1 MKRHRVVIK
10 GIGAKD
16 ETYRTK
22 HKYTLDQAAETRVI
36 GELMYRSAWEV
47 AGYNGKVAAS
57 PLVTGEVI
65 NA

>member
-10 GIGAKD
+10 GIGAAE

-22 HKYTLDQAAETRVI
+22 HKYTLDQAAEIRVMA
-36 GELMYRSAWEV
+36 ELMYRSAWEV
-47 AGYNGKVAAS
+47 AGFNGKVTTT

-65 NA
+65 DA